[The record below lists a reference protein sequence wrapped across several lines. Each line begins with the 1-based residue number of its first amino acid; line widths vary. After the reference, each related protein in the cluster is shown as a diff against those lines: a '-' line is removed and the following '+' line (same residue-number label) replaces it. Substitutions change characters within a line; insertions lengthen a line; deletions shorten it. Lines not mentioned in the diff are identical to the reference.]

1 MKEIVVFQERNQ
13 KEVFVQKIKEP
24 RVINYTLKERR
35 SPNLLQLVY
44 TNITLSV
51 DSLSI

>member
-13 KEVFVQKIKEP
+13 KEVFIQKKKEP
-24 RVINYTLKERR
+24 RVIIYTLKER
-35 SPNLLQLVY
+35 SPNLLQLVF

-51 DSLSI
+51 DSLLI